1 MSSWISSKIT
11 KKPNKETTQVIPVQ
25 ERSGLYLV
33 VEPKPS
39 KCKRFEG
46 RMRYPRGRSG
56 KTQYISLGA
65 FNEKTNNPKQ
75 ALKKWTDIIFNKRLI
90 SPKAVYGYFC
100 CGRKKN
106 SIFLFDHKSHK
117 KITQFNFKSGYL
129 KNKNY
134 IR

>member
-1 MSSWISSKIT
+1 MLSSSKIT

-75 ALKKWTDIIFNKRLI
+75 ALKKWTDIKGINADLFKNLVRFQRLTGFNLI
-90 SPKAVYGYFC
+90 ITSFNNYHNYF
-100 CGRKKN
+100 KTLKN
-106 SIFLFDHKSHK
+106 SLK
-117 KITQFNFKSGYL
+117 KKPN
-129 KNKNY
+129 
-134 IR
+134 

>member
-1 MSSWISSKIT
+1 MLSSSKIT

-25 ERSGLYLV
+25 ERSGLYLI

-75 ALKKWTDIIFNKRLI
+75 ALKKWTDIKEWSIENNLKPQLFFENNGLATLGTHFWAHG
-90 SPKAVYGYFC
+90 PK
-100 CGRKKN
+100 
-106 SIFLFDHKSHK
+106 I
-117 KITQFNFKSGYL
+117 
-129 KNKNY
+129 
-134 IR
+134 